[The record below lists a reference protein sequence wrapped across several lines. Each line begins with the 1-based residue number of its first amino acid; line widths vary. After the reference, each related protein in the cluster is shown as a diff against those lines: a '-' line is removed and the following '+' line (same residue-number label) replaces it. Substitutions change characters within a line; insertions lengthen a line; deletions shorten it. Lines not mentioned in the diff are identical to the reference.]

1 MGHMN
6 ESSQRQPASYERGYV
21 KVYYDFLDNSFL
33 TAEEQMVFIVL
44 KSYIDFGKDSGETGQ
59 SLETICKRAKMSRR
73 RVIDNIKSL
82 VEKGVIRKM
91 RRGLTKTN
99 LYTLSDCA
107 AMWD

>member
-1 MGHMN
+1 MRQMN
-6 ESSQRQPASYERGYV
+6 KSIQRKPASHERGYV

-33 TAEEQMVFIVL
+33 TAEEQMIFIVL
-44 KSYIDFGKDSGETGQ
+44 KSYIDFGNDSGETCQ
-59 SLETICKRAKMSRR
+59 SLETICKRTKMSRR

-82 VEKGVIRKM
+82 VEKGVIRKI
-91 RRGLTKTN
+91 RRGLTQTN